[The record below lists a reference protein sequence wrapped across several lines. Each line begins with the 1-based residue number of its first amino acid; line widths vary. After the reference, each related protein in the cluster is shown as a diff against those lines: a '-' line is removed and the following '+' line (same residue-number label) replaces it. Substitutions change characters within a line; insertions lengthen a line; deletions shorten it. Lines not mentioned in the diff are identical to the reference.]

1 MHLKILQIRSLLE
14 RFSENLITHDKS
26 CTANGRSIF
35 PLRESFLI
43 LKIGRREP
51 FSFPVEYFKR
61 CLQFLVSISGFFVGN
76 LNGFK
81 FCMGTQ

>member
-1 MHLKILQIRSLLE
+1 MHGKRQIYLSSQRIH
-14 RFSENLITHDKS
+14 FN
-26 CTANGRSIF
+26 
-35 PLRESFLI
+35 

-51 FSFPVEYFKR
+51 LSFPVEYFKR
-61 CLQFLVSISGFFVGN
+61 CLQFLVSIWGFFVGN